1 MNNRNIRF
9 LSTVLLGFAPLFAP
23 HTIRAQEE
31 AARIDGAAAPIGA
44 VAAGSP
50 KLRVAPE
57 IAATL
62 VILPE
67 TRPIDPGQET
77 HDAGSFQPAGYVET
91 APEGLTA
98 SPVWQTAAAGGSV
111 YALELQ
117 SSEAKALRLRMR
129 GPASNNLELRVYD
142 PGSGSTFGPYS
153 MDRLRDGEEW
163 WTTIIF
169 GDRIGLEFRTH
180 GTENAEPRLPEV
192 NGIAYVSVVPDA
204 IGGVAEVAGG
214 CTHRDVSCE
223 AAWSDEADAVA
234 MLSVINAGG
243 NVVGFCSGA
252 LLNRTGTDLAPL
264 VATANHCLGNQA
276 SANNASY
283 VWLFQTPS
291 CNGAAP
297 NPNNLPRS
305 DGSLMLKRATGS
317 DYNLVGLYEDQGG
330 GYFLGWDSN
339 FWSTGSAATGIHHP
353 GGTFKRIS
361 FGSKFGEMNQTFCD
375 SNGQNCFDADVWN
388 IDYTTGFTQ
397 PGSSGSPVM
406 DSSARVRGTL
416 TGGPSNDCT
425 ISRYG
430 RFDLAFPNLRYF
442 LFEMANP
449 SVVNGT
455 VAGDPGNN
463 GSSERGTALNPFN
476 TVYEASFA
484 VPSGGTLSIIPDSYN
499 ERFTIRRPMTLQRL
513 GSSGTVRIGAP

>member
-1 MNNRNIRF
+1 MRNRNVLF
-9 LSTVLLGFAPLFAP
+9 LSTISFGWALLLTP
-23 HTIRAQEE
+23 RAGWGQDE
-31 AARIDGAAAPIGA
+31 AVQIDGAAAPVGA
-44 VAAGSP
+44 VAAGVP
-50 KLRVAPE
+50 KQRLAPE
-57 IAATL
+57 IAPRL

-67 TRPIDPGQET
+67 TRPINPGQET
-77 HDAGSFQPAGYVET
+77 YDAGSFQPAGYVEA

-98 SPVWQTAAAGGSV
+98 APVWQTAAIGGMV

-117 SSEAKALRLRMR
+117 SPKAKALRVRMR
-129 GPASNNLELRVYD
+129 GPASQEMELRVYD
-142 PGSGSTFGPYS
+142 PTSGSTFGPYS
-153 MDRLRDGEEW
+153 MDGLRNDEDW

-169 GDRIGLEFRTH
+169 GDQIGLEFH
-180 GTENAEPRLPEV
+180 VSDAEGVAPRLPEI
-192 NGIAYVSVVPDA
+192 NGIAYISVVPDV
-204 IGGVAEVAGG
+204 IGGVSDAQG

-223 AAWSDEADAVA
+223 AAWLDEADAVA
-234 MLSVINAGG
+234 MLSVVQANG

-252 LLNRTGTDLAPL
+252 LLNRAPSDLAPV
-264 VATANHCLGNQA
+264 VATANHCLGNQS
-276 SANNASY
+276 SANSASY

-291 CNGAAP
+291 CNGAVP

-305 DGSLMLKRATGS
+305 DGSLLLKRATGA

-330 GYFLGWDSN
+330 GFFLGWDSA

-416 TGGPSNDCT
+416 TGGPAGDCT

-430 RFDLAFPNLRYF
+430 RFDLAFPNLRYY
-442 LFEMANP
+442 LFEMASP
-449 SVVNGT
+449 SFVNGA
-455 VAGDPGNN
+455 VAGDSGNN
-463 GSSERGTALNPFN
+463 GSSERGTVLNPFN

-484 VPSGGTLSIIPDSYN
+484 VPAGGTLMVTPDSYN
-499 ERFTIRRPMTLQRL
+499 ERFTIRRAMTIERL
-513 GSSGTVRIGAP
+513 GGSGSVVIGQ

>member
-1 MNNRNIRF
+1 
-9 LSTVLLGFAPLFAP
+9 
-23 HTIRAQEE
+23 
-31 AARIDGAAAPIGA
+31 
-44 VAAGSP
+44 
-50 KLRVAPE
+50 
-57 IAATL
+57 

-67 TRPIDPGQET
+67 TRPIDLDNGT
-77 HDAGSFQPAGYVET
+77 HDAGSFQPAGYVEA
-91 APEGLTA
+91 APEGLAA
-98 SPVWQTAAAGGSV
+98 SPVWQTAAAGGGV
-111 YALELQ
+111 FALELQ
-117 SSEAKALRLRMR
+117 SLDAKALRVRLR
-129 GPASNNLELRVYD
+129 GPASEGMELRVYD
-142 PGSGSTFGPYS
+142 PVSGSTFGPYP
-153 MDRLRDGEEW
+153 MDRLREDEDW

-169 GDRIGLEFRTH
+169 GDQIGLEFRACD
-180 GTENAEPRLPEV
+180 TEVVEPLLSEI
-192 NGIAYVSVVPDA
+192 NGIAYISVVPDE
-204 IGGVAEVAGG
+204 IGGVAEAAGT

-223 AAWSDEADAVA
+223 ASWLAEADAVA
-234 MLSVINAGG
+234 MLSVVQQNG

-252 LLNRTGTDLAPL
+252 LLNRTGSDLAPL
-264 VATANHCLGNQA
+264 VATANHCLGNQS
-276 SANNASY
+276 SANSASY

-305 DGSLMLKRATGS
+305 DGSLMLTRATGS
-317 DYNLVGLYEDQGG
+317 DYHLVGLYEDQGG
-330 GYFLGWDSN
+330 GFFLGWDSN
-339 FWSTGSAATGIHHP
+339 FWSTFSAATGIHHP

-361 FGSKFGEMNQTFCD
+361 FGLKFGEMNQTFCD

-416 TGGPSNDCT
+416 TGGPASDCT

-442 LFEMANP
+442 LFEMTNP
-449 SVVNGT
+449 SIVNGA
-455 VAGDPGNN
+455 VAGDSGNN
-463 GSSERGTALNPFN
+463 GSTERGTLANPFN

-484 VPSGGTLSIIPDSYN
+484 VPANGTLMITPDSYN

-513 GSSGTVRIGAP
+513 GGSGTVVIGQ